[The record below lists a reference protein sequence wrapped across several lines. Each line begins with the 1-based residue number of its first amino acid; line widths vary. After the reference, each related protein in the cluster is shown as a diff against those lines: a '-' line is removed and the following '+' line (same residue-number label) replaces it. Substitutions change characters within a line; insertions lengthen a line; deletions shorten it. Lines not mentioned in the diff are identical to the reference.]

1 MDSLGCSLIPG
12 QSRWDRTSGT
22 EAVYVWS
29 DHSWFSHLLTE
40 TWGLLVH
47 TCSLSPLEI
56 EVGRSEVR
64 GQADHRERPSLEQQ
78 TNEDERRWLNLFIGR
93 YPVLV
98 CVITQC
104 VAQWEEGVGFRC
116 CVSWAGTG
124 RLCSQGRA
132 CDTCIRRRSIPVSN
146 TTDNIIGDYF

>member
-78 TNEDERRWLNLFIGR
+78 TNEGLMRMKEGGLTCLSAAIQSLFVLLHSVWLSEKKVWASDVVFRGLEQGACAARAGPATPASEGEAFQFLT
-93 YPVLV
+93 PL
-98 CVITQC
+98 IT
-104 VAQWEEGVGFRC
+104 
-116 CVSWAGTG
+116 S
-124 RLCSQGRA
+124 
-132 CDTCIRRRSIPVSN
+132 
-146 TTDNIIGDYF
+146 